1 MSFDDLAIALVK
13 RFASGATNWRLRQTL
28 AQRVQS
34 ENESVADYAGS
45 LRKLFALLNLL
56 RTEWMHK
63 FVFGLKKEISE
74 YVILHKPD
82 DFEKAEEL
90 ALLREAVM
98 DEKLCFSK
106 EAPAF
111 DAKDI
116 SQALEK
122 VISPEVDRSRVDNV
136 LSLLGA
142 NVSKSLAEQMIEPSL
157 VNSMNCSNV

>member
-1 MSFDDLAIALVK
+1 MSFDDLASASVK

-28 AQRVQS
+28 AQRVQL

-45 LRKLFALLNLL
+45 LRKLFARLNLP

-74 YVILHKPD
+74 YVILQQLD

-90 ALLREAVM
+90 ALLKEALM
-98 DEKLCFSK
+98 DENLCFSK

-111 DAKDI
+111 DTKDI
-116 SQALEK
+116 SQTLGK
-122 VISPEVDRSRVDNV
+122 VTSPEGDRSRGDNV
-136 LSLLGA
+136 LSLLSA
-142 NVSKSLAEQMIEPSL
+142 NVSKSLAEQMTIALEAIR
-157 VNSMNCSNV
+157 